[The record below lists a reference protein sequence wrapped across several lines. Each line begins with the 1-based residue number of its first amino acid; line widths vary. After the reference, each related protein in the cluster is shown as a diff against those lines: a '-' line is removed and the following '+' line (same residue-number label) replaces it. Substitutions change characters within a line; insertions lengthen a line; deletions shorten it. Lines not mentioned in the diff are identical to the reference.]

1 MKAKG
6 ILVVVLSFLLLYL
19 PVAPISASSA
29 AGKMITRGNAE
40 INGVA
45 APAVTSVFVGDRI
58 ATEKETTISLSFAG
72 GDAIVMPELTRAAL
86 GERDGHFVVS
96 LEDGTVSVMNKTL
109 TPIVVEVH
117 GARIQ
122 AASNQPALY
131 DVTVHGNVLRVVT
144 RGGVARVETPTR
156 SGEVQPGNELDATL
170 APSPNPSPNPPQPQV
185 GNSSAG
191 TWLLIGSVAAGGT
204 GLVLGAVALA
214 KVNNCALSPSTNQ
227 ITC

>member
-58 ATEKETTISLSFAG
+58 ATERETTTSLSCAG
-72 GDAIVMPELTRAAL
+72 GDSVLMPERTKAAM

-96 LEDGTVSVMNKTL
+96 FEDGTVSVMNKTL

-131 DVTVHGNVLRVVT
+131 DVTVHGNVLRVVA
-144 RGGVARVETPTR
+144 RGGVARV
-156 SGEVQPGNELDATL
+156 
-170 APSPNPSPNPPQPQV
+170 
-185 GNSSAG
+185 
-191 TWLLIGSVAAGGT
+191 
-204 GLVLGAVALA
+204 
-214 KVNNCALSPSTNQ
+214 
-227 ITC
+227 